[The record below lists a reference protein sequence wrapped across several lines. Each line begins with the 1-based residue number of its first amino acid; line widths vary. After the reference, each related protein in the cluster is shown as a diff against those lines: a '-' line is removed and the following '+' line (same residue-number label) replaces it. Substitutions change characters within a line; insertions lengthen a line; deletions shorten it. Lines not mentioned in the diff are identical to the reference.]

1 LDFMYYNCKMQ
12 GTNESS
18 GVRPHYYEL
27 DLMRF
32 IAAFII
38 LLYHYTYSTFLVLG
52 APAFGIEKVTRYGY
66 LGVDIFFMI
75 SGYVVLMSSMHK
87 SPQDFLVSRISRLY
101 PAYWL
106 TVILSFIV
114 VYFVDP
120 AGVNA
125 PKPTFQLLVYNLT
138 MLQNFFG
145 KESINP
151 VFWTLTFE
159 ISFYFLILIIAGLR
173 LWKNLLLIVAAWLLY
188 SLIAGLHSA
197 DTPFAYLLIPKYS
210 CCFIAGMLFYMIR
223 INYTNRW
230 KIYTLLLACFILN
243 VRNDLLIRVEVGNL
257 SHNPSGIKGP
267 VMLVAVTAFY
277 LFFFLSSNGRLSR
290 LNFKLFSQLG
300 ALTYPLYLLH
310 PAGCYVLFALAG
322 KIDKYLLL
330 VIVTLFFLVVAYL
343 TNKFIEKKLQTVL
356 KVKLRTWANRLK

>member
-1 LDFMYYNCKMQ
+1 MQ
-12 GTNESS
+12 GTKESS

-32 IAAFII
+32 VAAFII
-38 LLYHYTYSTFLVLG
+38 LLYHFTYSTFLVLG
-52 APAFGIEKVTRYGY
+52 APYFGIEKITRYGY

-87 SPQDFLVSRISRLY
+87 SPRDFLVSRISRLY

-114 VYFVDP
+114 VYFVGA
-120 AGVNA
+120 AGADTV
-125 PKPTFQLLVYNLT
+125 KPTIQLLVYNLT

-159 ISFYFLILIIAGLR
+159 ISFYFLILIIAALR
-173 LWKNLLLIVAAWLLY
+173 LWKNLLLIVAGWLLY

-210 CCFIAGMLFYMIR
+210 CCFIAGMLFYLIR
-223 INYTNRW
+223 INFAKPW
-230 KIYTLLLACFILN
+230 KIYALLLACFILN
-243 VRNDLLIRVEVGNL
+243 VRNDLLIRVEIGNL

-267 VMLVAVTAFY
+267 VVLVAVAAFY
-277 LFFFLSSNGRLSR
+277 LFFFLSATGRLSR
-290 LNFKLFSQLG
+290 WNVKLFSQLG

-343 TNKFIEKKLQTVL
+343 TNRFIEKKSQKVL
-356 KVKLRTWANRLK
+356 KIKLHAWANRLK